1 MALDFHI
8 GNNQEEASYNHSDAS
23 FDLQSHR
30 LIFNRLALA
39 DDKFPLFKKLENYY
53 EDTNY
58 SAEELANLIDEV
70 RQIKELLSENKEL
83 ASQLNELLITCD
95 RALKEGLSIWVFC
108 D

>member
-1 MALDFHI
+1 MALDLHI
-8 GNNQEEASYNHSDAS
+8 ANNRKEASYNRSGAS
-23 FDLQSHR
+23 LDLPSHR
-30 LIFNRLALA
+30 LIFSRLPLA
-39 DDKFPLFKKLENYY
+39 SDKFPLFKKLENYY

-58 SAEELANLIDEV
+58 SAEELADLIDEV

-83 ASQLNELLITCD
+83 TRQLNELLITCD